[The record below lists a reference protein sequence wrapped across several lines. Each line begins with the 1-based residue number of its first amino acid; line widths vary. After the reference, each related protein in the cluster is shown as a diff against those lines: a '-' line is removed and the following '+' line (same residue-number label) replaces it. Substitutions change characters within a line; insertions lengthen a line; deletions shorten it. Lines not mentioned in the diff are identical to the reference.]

1 MQPSES
7 NELCNCEKWCVQLT
21 VTYFGWHHKYWS
33 QTSGSRAA
41 QNKNSVEFKMRT
53 KKTTNSN
60 HLEKQREVYRK
71 EKQSTKTEE
80 TKVYFKYV
88 RFTLNR
94 NWNSKRH
101 FDIKSR
107 QSLFSGD
114 SHFYRFALFMLIRY
128 LFAGV
133 VLVLFFFCNSTW
145 STDYSTFFAALQIN
159 VVQKAWI
166 RKEEKKKIAK
176 KKTTKYQTR
185 KIFLPEYFLRI
196 RNFLFH
202 LGGCQVSIHDTIHWN
217 FGDFNWNIEINHDIN
232 YQHTCRSSLR

>member
-1 MQPSES
+1 MR
-7 NELCNCEKWCVQLT
+7 NGVFNWQLL
-21 VTYFGWHHKYWS
+21 
-33 QTSGSRAA
+33 TSGDITNIDHKQADRAPHKIRTLLNLKCEQKKQQIQTTWKNREKFTEKKNKA
-41 QNKNSVEFKMRT
+41 Q
-53 KKTTNSN
+53 
-60 HLEKQREVYRK
+60 
-71 EKQSTKTEE
+71 KTEE

-133 VLVLFFFCNSTW
+133 VLVVFFFCNSTW